1 MRSIAKLSCVAGVT
15 AALAL
20 TLSAANAQSSLTYR
34 DGYTAARDYVYGAD
48 RAPYGANEDNP
59 RDFQLQ
65 GTH

>member
-1 MRSIAKLSCVAGVT
+1 MRSIAKLTCMAGLVAA
-15 AALAL
+15 AAL
-20 TLSAANAQSSLTYR
+20 SISPANAQWSLSNR
-34 DGYTAARDYVYGAD
+34 DGVAARDYVYGAD

>member
-1 MRSIAKLSCVAGVT
+1 MIRRWLSPLGLAL